1 MKKLLFFIAPF
12 FFMSCELFQQKNGE
26 DAVARAGNSYL
37 YKADIDALVS
47 EHLSKEDSTL
57 LVNNFIDR
65 WATRQLLM
73 EKAKINLSEEKQKA
87 YEELI
92 EDYRIELYTKGY
104 KDIIATRELDSVI
117 SENQLKRFYEENK
130 NSFLLNEELVQLRY
144 IHVGKNNTSISKI
157 KQQLNRFN
165 QEDKEELT
173 KKLIQF
179 KTHSLNDSAWVQA
192 VNVLNAIP
200 VITHENFDQLLKKSN
215 FIELQ
220 DSLGVYLIH
229 VKDVLLRNEV
239 APIDYVKPTI
249 EQIILNGR
257 KLETIKKIEKDIIED
272 AIRNKNFEKF
282 N

>member
-1 MKKLLFFIAPF
+1 MKKLLFFIASLSI
-12 FFMSCELFQQKNGE
+12 MSCEFFQQKNVE
-26 DAVARAGNSYL
+26 DAVARAGDSYL
-37 YKADIDALVS
+37 YKADIDALLS

-73 EKAKINLSEEKQKA
+73 EKAKINLSEEKQRA

-92 EDYRIELYTKGY
+92 ENYKLELYTKGY

-117 SENQLKRFYEENK
+117 SDIELKEFYEENK
-130 NSFLLNEELVQLRY
+130 NSFLLNEELIQLRY
-144 IHVGKNNTSISKI
+144 IHVGTDNTSISKI
-157 KQQLNRFN
+157 KEHLNRFN
-165 QEDKEELT
+165 EEDQEELT
-173 KKLIQF
+173 KKIIQF
-179 KTHSLNDSAWVQA
+179 KTHSLNDSVWVQA

-200 VITHENFDQLLKKSN
+200 IITHENFDELLKKSN
-215 FIELQ
+215 FIELE

-229 VKDVLLRNEV
+229 IKDVLLRNEV
-239 APIDYVKPTI
+239 APLEHVKPTI
-249 EQIILNGR
+249 IQIILNGR

-272 AIRNKNFEKF
+272 AIKNKNFEKF

>member
-1 MKKLLFFIAPF
+1 
-12 FFMSCELFQQKNGE
+12 MSCEFFQQKNVE

-37 YKADIDALVS
+37 YKTDIDALVS

-92 EDYRIELYTKGY
+92 ENYRLELYTKGY

-117 SENQLKRFYEENK
+117 SEDQLKKFYEENK
-130 NSFLLNEELVQLRY
+130 SSFLLNEELVQLRY

-192 VNVLNAIP
+192 VSVLNAIP
-200 VITHENFDQLLKKSN
+200 VITHKNFDQLLKKSN

-249 EQIILNGR
+249 VQIILNGR

>member
-12 FFMSCELFQQKNGE
+12 FFLSCELFQQNNVE

-37 YKADIDALVS
+37 YKSDIDALVS

-92 EDYRIELYTKGY
+92 ENYRLELYTKGY

-165 QEDKEELT
+165 QEDIEELN

-179 KTHSLNDSAWVQA
+179 KTHSLNDSVWVQA

-229 VKDVLLRNEV
+229 IKDVLLRNEV

>member
-1 MKKLLFFIAPF
+1 MKKLLFFIASLSI
-12 FFMSCELFQQKNGE
+12 MSCEFFQQKNVE
-26 DAVARAGNSYL
+26 DAVARAGDSYL
-37 YKADIDALVS
+37 YKADIDALLS

-73 EKAKINLSEEKQKA
+73 EKAKINLSEEKQRA

-92 EDYRIELYTKGY
+92 ENYKLELYTKGY

-117 SENQLKRFYEENK
+117 SDIELKEFYEENK
-130 NSFLLNEELVQLRY
+130 NSFLLNEELIQLRY
-144 IHVGKNNTSISKI
+144 IHVGTDNTSISKI
-157 KQQLNRFN
+157 KEHLNRFN
-165 QEDKEELT
+165 EEDQEELT
-173 KKLIQF
+173 KKIIQF
-179 KTHSLNDSAWVQA
+179 KTHSLNDSVWVQA

-200 VITHENFDQLLKKSN
+200 IITHENFDELLKKSN
-215 FIELQ
+215 FIELE

-229 VKDVLLRNEV
+229 IKDVLLRNEV
-239 APIDYVKPTI
+239 APLEHVKPTI
-249 EQIILNGR
+249 VQIILNGR

-272 AIRNKNFEKF
+272 AIKNKNFEKF

>member
-37 YKADIDALVS
+37 YKSDIDALVS

-92 EDYRIELYTKGY
+92 ENYRLELYTKGY

-165 QEDKEELT
+165 QEDIEELN

-179 KTHSLNDSAWVQA
+179 KTHS
-192 VNVLNAIP
+192 
-200 VITHENFDQLLKKSN
+200 
-215 FIELQ
+215 
-220 DSLGVYLIH
+220 
-229 VKDVLLRNEV
+229 
-239 APIDYVKPTI
+239 
-249 EQIILNGR
+249 QIGR
-257 KLETIKKIEKDIIED
+257 ASCRE
-272 AIRNKNFEKF
+272 RV
-282 N
+282 

>member
-12 FFMSCELFQQKNGE
+12 FFLSCELFQQNNVE

-37 YKADIDALVS
+37 YKSDIDALVS

-92 EDYRIELYTKGY
+92 ENYRLELYTKGY

-165 QEDKEELT
+165 QEDIEELN

-179 KTHSLNDSAWVQA
+179 KTHSLNDSVWVQA

-229 VKDVLLRNEV
+229 IKDVLLRNEV

-272 AIRNKNFEKF
+272 AIRNKNFEIF